1 MRNDIDRLMAERNLD
16 AAVALGSTATSP
28 TMYYL
33 TGGAS
38 LEAGII
44 LLRRGQRPLL
54 VHSPMERDDA
64 VKSGLECVPNSRWNL
79 AALTREMGGALLD
92 GKAEQ
97 LRRILADFDVRGR
110 VGFYGHG
117 EIGQAHALLSRLE
130 QVLGDT
136 EVVVEFDHDLIS
148 SARITK
154 DAQELAAMWDVARRA
169 NDVVAA
175 VADML
180 SGRQVANNRLL
191 APDGSPLTVG
201 GVKRF
206 IHDEC
211 VKRELEQ
218 PDGNIFSLG
227 SHAGIPHH
235 SGDPDAEMELG
246 KSIVFDFFP
255 RPVGGGYFHDMTRT
269 WSLGYATDEV
279 QAAWNDVRAAFDAVV
294 DTLVVGRK
302 TSDYQVMTCELF
314 EAKGHPTVMSTPGTE
329 IGYVHG
335 LAHGLGLEVHEPPS
349 FYPYPGNTATLQ
361 PGTVF
366 TIEPGLYYE
375 EKGFGVRIEDVCYC
389 DADGRFRSMT
399 PFAKDLVLPV
409 GG

>member
-28 TMYYL
+28 TLYYL

-38 LEAGII
+38 LEGAII
-44 LLRRGQRPLL
+44 ILRRGQRPLL

-64 VKSGLECVPNSRWNL
+64 AKSGLECVPASRWNL
-79 AALTREMGGALLD
+79 AAITREMGGALLD
-92 GKAEQ
+92 GKTEQ
-97 LRRILADFDVRGR
+97 LRRILADFNVRGR

-117 EIGQAHALLSRLE
+117 EIGQAHALLARLE
-130 QVLGDT
+130 QTLGDV

-154 DAQELAAMWDVARRA
+154 DAQELAAMWEVARRA

-180 SGRQVANNRLL
+180 SSRRVANNRLL

-201 GVKRF
+201 DVKRF
-206 IHDEC
+206 IHDQC
-211 VKRELEQ
+211 VVRELEQ
-218 PDGNIFSLG
+218 PGENIFSLG
-227 SHAGIPHH
+227 SHAAIPHH
-235 SGDPDAEMELG
+235 GGDPRTELELG
-246 KSIVFDFFP
+246 KSIIFDFFP

-269 WSLGYATDEV
+269 WSLGYATDAV
-279 QAAWNDVRAAFDAVV
+279 QAAWNDVKAAFDAVV
-294 DTLVVGRK
+294 DTLALGRK
-302 TSDYQVMTCELF
+302 TSDYQIMTCEMF

-329 IGYVHG
+329 VGYVHG

-361 PGTVF
+361 PGAVF

-375 EKGFGVRIEDVCYC
+375 EEGFGVRIEDVYYC
-389 DADGRFRSMT
+389 DADGRFHSMT

>member
-1 MRNDIDRLMAERNLD
+1 M
-16 AAVALGSTATSP
+16 
-28 TMYYL
+28 
-33 TGGAS
+33 
-38 LEAGII
+38 
-44 LLRRGQRPLL
+44 
-54 VHSPMERDDA
+54 
-64 VKSGLECVPNSRWNL
+64 
-79 AALTREMGGALLD
+79 
-92 GKAEQ
+92 
-97 LRRILADFDVRGR
+97 
-110 VGFYGHG
+110 
-117 EIGQAHALLSRLE
+117 
-130 QVLGDT
+130 LGDV

-148 SARITK
+148 SARVTK

-180 SGRQVANNRLL
+180 SGRPVERNHLL

-201 GVKRF
+201 DVKQF

-211 VKRELEQ
+211 LKRELEQ
-218 PDGNIFSLG
+218 PGDNIFSLG
-227 SHAGIPHH
+227 GHAGIPHH
-235 SGDPDAEMELG
+235 GGDPEMELGLG

-279 QAAWNDVRAAFDAVV
+279 QAAYDDVRTAFDAVV
-294 DTLVVGRK
+294 DTLAVGRK
-302 TSDYQVMTCELF
+302 TSDYQIMTCEMF
-314 EAKGHPTVMSTPGTE
+314 EARGHPTVMSTPGTE
-329 IGYVHG
+329 VGYVHG

-361 PGTVF
+361 PGAVF

-375 EKGFGVRIEDVCYC
+375 EKGFGVRIEDVYYC
-389 DADGRFRSMT
+389 DADGRFHSMT

>member
-1 MRNDIDRLMAERNLD
+1 MRSDIDRLMAERDLD

-33 TGGAS
+33 AGGVS
-38 LEAGII
+38 LEGVTVV
-44 LLRRGQRPLL
+44 LRRGQRPLL

-64 VKSGLECVPNSRWNL
+64 VKTGMECVANTRWNL
-79 AALTREMGGALLD
+79 AAITREMGGALLD

-97 LRRILADFDVRGR
+97 LRRILADFDARGR

-117 EIGQAHALLSRLE
+117 EIGQAHALLTRLE
-130 QVLGDT
+130 QVLDDV

-148 SARITK
+148 SARVTK
-154 DAQELAAMWDVARRA
+154 DEQELASMLDVARRA

-180 SGRQVANNRLL
+180 SSRPVANNRLL
-191 APDGSPLTVG
+191 APGGAPLTIG
-201 GVKRF
+201 DVKRF

-227 SHAGIPHH
+227 RHAGIPHH

-269 WSLGYATDEV
+269 WSLGYTTDEV
-279 QAAWNDVRAAFDAVV
+279 QAAWDDVKAAFDAVV
-294 DTLVVGRK
+294 DALAVGRK
-302 TSDYQVMTCELF
+302 TSDYQIMTCELF

-335 LAHGLGLEVHEPPS
+335 LAHGLGLEIHEPPS
-349 FYPYPGNTATLQ
+349 FFPYPGNSATLQ
-361 PGTVF
+361 PGAVF
-366 TIEPGLYYE
+366 TVEPGLYYE
-375 EKGFGVRIEDVCYC
+375 AKGYGVRIEDVYYC
-389 DADGRFRSMT
+389 DGDGRFHSMT
-399 PFAKDLVLPV
+399 PANQALVLPV